1 MRPRRRVDEPGERA
15 VTAIHSSDVAD
26 RRAMK
31 WQVDVLGRRRHGR
44 NGFLRAGGQ
53 VLVEL

>member
-1 MRPRRRVDEPGERA
+1 MDEPGERA